1 MRGDKIVL
9 VYIEILLFLSLIA
22 TALAV
27 AFTKKNLSA
36 VIIFTVYSLVMSIV
50 WVLIESPDLA
60 ITEAAVGAGITSLL
74 FYVLL
79 SSTDELKEFENIK
92 YRKKKQKQGKNKK
105 AYNFFGI
112 TFTVLIIVLLLIT
125 VNSLPPYGGVDNP
138 AVNEVF
144 NRYVSEGVNETG
156 ALNLVA
162 AVILDYRAF
171 DTFGEAIMLFTS
183 TMAVVGL
190 LRKNKDEVIIDEKN
204 NRR

>member
-1 MRGDKIVL
+1 ML
-9 VYIEILLFLSLIA
+9 VFFEILLLLTLIG

-36 VIIFTVYSLVMSIV
+36 IIIFTVYSLVMSIV
-50 WVLIESPDLA
+50 WVVVKSPDLA

-74 FYVLL
+74 FYVVL
-79 SSTDELKEFENIK
+79 SNLGELKEFENIK
-92 YRKKKQKQGKNKK
+92 HKKKDKKNRKRNKQGKNTKS
-105 AYNFFGI
+105 YNFFGI
-112 TFTVLIIVLLLIT
+112 VFTLVIVVLLLIT

-144 NRYVSEGVNETG
+144 DRYVNEVVNETG
-156 ALNLVA
+156 ALNIVA

-171 DTFGEAIMLFTS
+171 DTFGEAVMLFTA
-183 TMAVVGL
+183 TMAVVSL
-190 LRKNKDEVIIDEKN
+190 LRKNEKEVMIDEKN

>member
-1 MRGDKIVL
+1 MLI
-9 VYIEILLFLSLIA
+9 YFEILLLLTLVG

-27 AFTKKNLSA
+27 AFTKKNLTA
-36 VIIFTVYSLVMSIV
+36 IIIFTTYSLVMSIV
-50 WVLIESPDLA
+50 WVLIKSPDLA

-74 FYVLL
+74 FYVVL
-79 SSTDELKEFENIK
+79 SNLNELKEFENIK
-92 YRKKKQKQGKNKK
+92 YKEKTNKVGKNKK
-105 AYNFFGI
+105 SYNFFGVA
-112 TFTVLIIVLLLIT
+112 FTLIIIVLLLIT

-144 NRYVSEGVNETG
+144 DRYVNEAVNETG
-156 ALNLVA
+156 ALNIVA

-171 DTFGEAIMLFTS
+171 DTFGEAVMLFTA

-190 LRKNKDEVIIDEKN
+190 LKKNKDEVMIDEKN